1 MTDILVDTS
10 FLVAL
15 NNPRDKHHRRVIEFA
30 SKADANFLLPEVALT
45 EAAFLIRRE
54 GDVPAVLSFLAR
66 LVQSQAQLQ
75 TLMLAD
81 LNRAGEIMAKYQKS
95 RLDFVDC
102 CIMAL
107 AERLNIT
114 QIATLDVRDFSMVKP
129 MHAEY
134 LELVP

>member
-15 NNPRDKHHRRVIEFA
+15 NNPRDKHHHRVIEFA
-30 SKADANFLLPEVALT
+30 SKTEANFLLPEVVLT

-66 LVQSQAQLQ
+66 LVQSQARLQ
-75 TLMLAD
+75 TLRLTD
-81 LNRAGEIMAKYQKS
+81 LTRAREIMAQYQKS

-129 MHAEY
+129 RHSEY